1 MKKLFMP
8 MITTAIL
15 ATCTLGT
22 TSVFAADGTPDP
34 STAETPVTAEL
45 ELKDAGPITP
55 PIDPSDPNNPGE
67 DLTPITGHFG
77 IAYIPKPLSATSKLE
92 NTGQQT
98 IALKNTIGKNK
109 CNVGIRDTLRKK
121 NKWVLSA
128 QLTWSGA
135 NASFMDGT
143 TITGENGQAME
154 NIAGVLGNIQNG
166 EVSTSATSL
175 SISNTPTNVLETVD
189 GKQTNGIYNYGFEN
203 SSLVIPATEKVPAG
217 SYSGNITWNLAATPV
232 TP

>member
-1 MKKLFMP
+1 MKKISRSMMTL
-8 MITTAIL
+8 AIS
-15 ATCTLGT
+15 ATCTLVP

-45 ELKDAGPITP
+45 ELKNPDPITP
-55 PIDPSDPNNPGE
+55 PIDPVDPNQPGV
-67 DLTPITGHFG
+67 DPTPITGHFG
-77 IAYIPKPLSATSKLE
+77 IAYIPKPLITTSKLE

-98 IALKNTIGKNK
+98 ITLKNTIGRTR
-109 CNVGIRDTLRKK
+109 CDVGVRDTLRKK
-121 NKWVLSA
+121 NKWALSA
-128 QLTWSGA
+128 QLIWSGA

-143 TITGENGQAME
+143 TITGENGQVTQ
-154 NIAGVLGNIQNG
+154 NTDGVLGNIQNA
-166 EVSTSATSL
+166 EVSTSASSL

-203 SSLVIPATEKVPAG
+203 PSLVIPATEKVPAG
-217 SYSGNITWNLAATPV
+217 SYSGNITWNLTATPV